1 MLDYAQ
7 LLGMNGGNAQAA
19 NLMQGVLQPGAGL
32 LGSAGPTP
40 TGQNPMTGGPSRF
53 SMGTAIGMPG
63 QAGTLMG
70 QAQQQVAATP
80 RIQAS
85 PPVQIQPPPQ
95 QSKQDMSGL
104 IAGFQPGTFT
114 PASQYGSTPGAENL
128 YYAPDGG
135 LYIYDPHTQHLAP
148 WTAGYQAPNSAYAT
162 GVQRSYGV
170 NDGGDGGAS

>member
-19 NLMQGVLQPGAGL
+19 NIMQGALQPGASL

-70 QAQQQVAATP
+70 QAQQQVAAAP
-80 RIQAS
+80 KIQA
-85 PPVQIQPPPQ
+85 PTPAPMQAWQPPQ
-95 QSKQDMSGL
+95 QQQQNLSGL
-104 IAGFQPGTFT
+104 IEGWQPGAFT
-114 PASQYGSTPGAENL
+114 PVSSAYPGTPGTENL
-128 YYAPDGG
+128 YYAPDGR
-135 LYIYDPHTQHLAP
+135 LYQYDPVRKHMALSGPQQNA
-148 WTAGYQAPNSAYAT
+148 
-162 GVQRSYGV
+162 YGV
-170 NDGGDGGAS
+170 NDGGG

>member
-70 QAQQQVAATP
+70 QAQQQVAAAP
-80 RIQAS
+80 KIQA
-85 PPVQIQPPPQ
+85 PPPMQ
-95 QSKQDMSGL
+95 QAIPAPQQQKHQYPFAPIDGWNPD
-104 IAGFQPGTFT
+104 QFT
-114 PASQYGSTPGAENL
+114 PASSFFPGVPGTDNL
-128 YYAPDGG
+128 YYAPDGQ
-135 LYIYDPHTQHLAP
+135 LYLYDPTQKRLAV
-148 WTAGYQAPNSAYAT
+148 WGSQQNN
-162 GVQRSYGV
+162 YGV
-170 NDGGDGGAS
+170 NDGGEGAGGGSE

>member
-80 RIQAS
+80 RIQPPA
-85 PPVQIQPPPQ
+85 PVQSQAWQPPQ
-95 QSKQDMSGL
+95 QQGPLTGL
-104 IAGFQPGTFT
+104 IEGFQPGTFI
-114 PASQYGSTPGAENL
+114 PASPFFPGVPGTENL
-128 YYAPDGG
+128 YFAPDGG
-135 LYIYDPHTQHLAP
+135 LYRYDPTQKRLGVWGP
-148 WTAGYQAPNSAYAT
+148 QKYIFDMDNGAG
-162 GVQRSYGV
+162 
-170 NDGGDGGAS
+170 